1 VLERVL
7 PVSRGRLANVV
18 LGVAIAGTA
27 ALVVDRAGAW
37 VGPADSQDRNA
48 KATLTVDMNIGPA
61 QLDPSNNTGL
71 NDTIVGNFYVRL
83 VDLGTKPGPL
93 GTRVVDV
100 NKVRPYLA
108 TSWRITDGGR
118 TYTFKLRRGT
128 KFSDGSPVDAKAV
141 KFSFERALT
150 MGLAGAYFLEDGVPG
165 NIRSVAALNSATIV
179 IKLKQPDPNLL
190 QAWAAPPAS
199 IVNPA
204 AVKAHGGVEKGKT
217 NEWMASHVAGSGPY
231 LLSSYQPNSRMVL
244 RRNPTFVGTKPAAA
258 SVVVNFIN
266 SEQTLLLRARTG
278 QADVTVGLTP
288 QSLNS
293 LRGKQGVRI
302 IANGTTLSV
311 WLGFANSQAPFDNV
325 KLRQA
330 LASAIPYTDILKNVA
345 YGYGSL
351 YFGPIPPAMPF
362 YAKVTNPYGYNLAR
376 AQTLLRE
383 SGVSTPVNV
392 SLLVQA
398 GNARDER
405 IATILQGIYRQIN
418 VNVSIER
425 LSPTDYINKLLSH
438 KGVQMF
444 LREDGPGV
452 IDPGYYLD
460 YDMRCKIGF
469 NLAEVCI
476 PKADQLLTQ
485 ARKTTSVAKRR
496 TLYRQITN
504 LWVAQAP
511 KVPIYQI
518 KAAAV
523 VQRGVRGYM
532 FNQIFPDFRPW
543 STE

>member
-1 VLERVL
+1 VPERVL
-7 PVSRGRLANVV
+7 SVSHKRVAYALAG
-18 LGVAIAGTA
+18 LTLAAA
-27 ALVVDRAGAW
+27 SALVVQKAEAWAG
-37 VGPADSQDRNA
+37 PTSQAGSA
-48 KATLTVDMNIGPA
+48 KASLTVDMNIGPA

-71 NDTIVGNFYVRL
+71 NDTIAGNFYVRL
-83 VDLGTKPGPL
+83 VDLGTKAGPL
-93 GTRVVDV
+93 RTRLVDV
-100 NKVRPYLA
+100 SKVRPSLA
-108 TSWRITDGGR
+108 SSWRIRNGGR

-128 KFSDGSPVDAKAV
+128 KFSDGSPVNARAV
-141 KFSFERALT
+141 KFSFDRALK

-165 NIRSVAALNSATIV
+165 NIVSIAAPTATKVV
-179 IKLKQPDPNLL
+179 IRLKQPDPNLL

-199 IVNPA
+199 IVNPR
-204 AVKAHGGVEKGKT
+204 AVNAHGGVKKGKT

-244 RRNPTFVGTKPAAA
+244 TRNPNFFGRKPAAER
-258 SVVVNFIN
+258 VTVNFIS

-278 QADVTVGLTP
+278 RADVTVGLTP

-293 LRGKQGVRI
+293 LKKRRNIRI
-302 IANGTTLSV
+302 VANGTTLSA
-311 WLGFANSQAPFDNV
+311 WLGFVNSQPPLDKV
-325 KLRQA
+325 KVRQA
-330 LASAIPYTDILKNVA
+330 LATAIPYADILKNVA

-362 YAKVTNPYGYNLAR
+362 YAKLANPYRYNLAR
-376 AQTLLRE
+376 ARTLLRE
-383 SGVSTPVNV
+383 SGVQTPITI
-392 SLLVQA
+392 SLLLQA
-398 GNARDER
+398 GNARDEQ
-405 IATILQGIYRQIN
+405 IATILQAIYRQIG

-425 LSPTDYINKLLSH
+425 LSPSDYINKLLSH

-469 NLAEVCI
+469 NLAEICI

-496 TLYRQITN
+496 ALYRQITK
-504 LWVAQAP
+504 LWIAQAP

-523 VQRGVRGYM
+523 LQRGVRGYM

-543 STE
+543 STG